1 MEVPMSR
8 EEINVTIKTVFYELY
23 KIIISNFYEETEC
36 YNVVPGKK
44 SADIWKIKEKKLIAI
59 HGLVESLLLGESEVP
74 AKLHAIIDETE
85 YFVKGY
91 EIPGTVTRWKRI
103 NPKLLY
109 FDPAF
114 ELMDELDEETYLE
127 MQRGLAGEKLSLY
140 PDEKLIAERK
150 KYFEEIH
157 RKNEENDL
165 RYSQERIF
173 LNELLNTLK
182 LVFEN
187 DFAEY
192 LA

>member
-8 EEINVTIKTVFYELY
+8 EEINVAIKTVFNELY

-59 HGLVESLLLGESEVP
+59 HGLVESLLLGEKEVP

-109 FDPAF
+109 FDAAF
-114 ELMDELDEETYLE
+114 YVMDEP
-127 MQRGLAGEKLSLY
+127 GLSAGKLSLY

-192 LA
+192 LV

>member
-1 MEVPMSR
+1 
-8 EEINVTIKTVFYELY
+8 
-23 KIIISNFYEETEC
+23 
-36 YNVVPGKK
+36 
-44 SADIWKIKEKKLIAI
+44 
-59 HGLVESLLLGESEVP
+59 
-74 AKLHAIIDETE
+74 
-85 YFVKGY
+85 
-91 EIPGTVTRWKRI
+91 
-103 NPKLLY
+103 
-109 FDPAF
+109 
-114 ELMDELDEETYLE
+114 

-157 RKNEENDL
+157 RKNKENDL

-192 LA
+192 LV

>member
-8 EEINVTIKTVFYELY
+8 EEINLTIKSVFYELY
-23 KIIISNFYEETEC
+23 KIISLYEETEC

-44 SADIWKIKEKKLIAI
+44 SADIWKVLEKKLIAT
-59 HGLVESLLLGESEVP
+59 HGLVESLLLGEKEVS

-85 YFVKGY
+85 YFVKRY
-91 EIPGTVTRWKRI
+91 EVPGTVTRWKRI

-109 FDPAF
+109 FDAAF
-114 ELMDELDEETYLE
+114 DLMDELDEETYLE
-127 MQRGLAGEKLSLY
+127 MQRGLAGVKLSLY

-157 RKNEENDL
+157 RKNEENNL

-173 LNELLNTLK
+173 QNEMINTLK

>member
-85 YFVKGY
+85 YSVKGY